1 MKPRIKV
8 FLAGSFFVLAPLHAA
23 VAGPLEDAQEAF
35 RHGDYSTAQR
45 LVRPLAEQ
53 GDPKAEVA
61 LGSLYVSGKGVSQ
74 DGAVAM
80 SWFKKAADQG
90 YAEGQYDLALMEEG
104 PNPKMAMQLLE
115 RSADQ
120 GFVPAE
126 WRLGWDYELGEV
138 VAQDLPSALVW
149 YRKAA
154 EAGDQNAQVD
164 LGLMYAE
171 GRGVT
176 MDQAEAFRLIYKA
189 AQQGN
194 HIAEDR
200 IARMYIEGQGVAKDS
215 GEAIKWYLKLATVTG
230 YAAFATEHL
239 ADIYY
244 NGSGVPQDYAEARRW
259 YKRSAEFS
267 STESRFH
274 FAQMCEQGVGGPID
288 LFDAYMSYL
297 VVARQIKSGTTFKTD
312 LGSVDAHLDA
322 IARKL
327 TPTQI
332 NGAQREADRW
342 APPNQ

>member
-1 MKPRIKV
+1 MKLRIKI
-8 FLAGSFFVLAPLHAA
+8 FLAGSLFALGPPHVAA
-23 VAGPLEDAQEAF
+23 AGPLEDAQEAF
-35 RHGDYSTAQR
+35 RHGDYSAAQR
-45 LVRPLAEQ
+45 IVRPLAEQ

-61 LGSLYVSGKGVSQ
+61 LGSIYAFGTGVPQ
-74 DGAVAM
+74 DSAVAM

-90 YAEGQYDLALMEEG
+90 YAEGQYNLALMDEG
-104 PNPKMAMQLLE
+104 PNPKMAIRLLK

-176 MDQAEAFRLIYKA
+176 MDQTEAFRLIYKA

-194 HIAEDR
+194 HIAEDH

-215 GEAIKWYLKLATVTG
+215 SEAIKWYLKLTDTG
-230 YAAFATEHL
+230 YAASATGSV

-244 NGSGVPQDYAEARRW
+244 KGDGVPQDYAKARRW

-274 FAQMCEQGVGGPID
+274 LAQMCEQGLGGPID
-288 LFDAYMSYL
+288 LVEAYMSYV
-297 VVARQIKSGTTFKTD
+297 VVARQIKAGTTFKTD
-312 LGSVDAHLDA
+312 LGSVEAHLDA
-322 IARKL
+322 IAGKL

-332 NGAQREADRW
+332 NGAQHEADRW
-342 APPNQ
+342 ARSN